1 MKSFNFIYP
10 IVIFLITAIIY
21 SCSNE
26 KVITSSLIQKRKYM
40 KGYNIASKNNYNQKV
55 EIPNANSS
63 LVKEI
68 EYLHIRPLD
77 EIIIA
82 NNNVESELYVENSTK
97 YSNLF
102 EKKKNDEKCD
112 EIVLRNGDIIS
123 VKVEE
128 VGVNE
133 IKYKKCTNL
142 SGPTYS
148 VLKDNVFLIKYA
160 NGDKDVFKLE
170 PKEEVKKEAYYPKN
184 SEVLPGSEDD
194 VDNSKKYSGIGIA
207 SFVISLFAYSVFLY
221 LSIFIGAAMSVLS
234 IVFGLISMSSNRKG
248 KGFGIA
254 GFILGI
260 LSAALIG
267 LILIAFSRI

>member
-1 MKSFNFIYP
+1 MNSTKLIYA
-10 IVIFLITAIIY
+10 IAIILIVSTIS
-21 SCSNE
+21 SCSSE
-26 KVITSSLIQKRKYM
+26 KVISSSLIQKRKYM
-40 KGYNIASKNNYNQKV
+40 KGFNIENRNNFNQN
-55 EIPNANSS
+55 IQITDANSS
-63 LVKEI
+63 LEKKSTNSSNQNFNE
-68 EYLHIRPLD
+68 P
-77 EIIIA
+77 IIA
-82 NNNVESELYVENSTK
+82 DNNLKDELFTESINK
-97 YSNLF
+97 YGNLLQ
-102 EKKKNDEKCD
+102 KRKNDDKCD
-112 EIVLRNGDIIS
+112 EIVLRNGDILS

-170 PKEEVKKEAYYPKN
+170 TKEEVKKEAYFPKN

-207 SFVISLFAYSVFLY
+207 SLVIGLFAYSVFLY
-221 LSIFIGAAMSVLS
+221 LSILVGIAMSVLA
-234 IVFGLISMSSNRKG
+234 IVFGLISMNSKRMG

-260 LSAALIG
+260 IAAVAIG
-267 LILIAFSRI
+267 ILFIASTK